1 MFFSCCWGHSEEG
14 GRAVLLPTAQVCAVL
29 GREKAVKKYSR
40 SYPEEFTGQKVEDGE
55 ERSPSAWYEICH
67 PGLEVADHPLP
78 IQVMTVA
85 QFSSVGDC

>member
-1 MFFSCCWGHSEEG
+1 MCCWGHGKEG
-14 GRAVLLPTAQVCAVL
+14 GRAALLPTA
-29 GREKAVKKYSR
+29 KYSR

-55 ERSPSAWYEICH
+55 ERSPSAWCEICH

-78 IQVMTVA
+78 IQVMIVV